1 MRTYSCLAL
10 LLLLWAVGAP
20 GLQAQST
27 DYRQGVLYL
36 CEGAFQR
43 HPGTMLHVT
52 PDGKVNLKAMEVANG
67 GDSPFGET
75 AQYAVQ
81 QGEYYYVTSKDER
94 QKSQLVKI
102 EAKTLK
108 EVSALPKCLRHG
120 GPEWFMANENCYHF
134 MPLDDHK
141 GLLGTTYGL
150 YEVNLDDM
158 TIPTGPMPPE
168 IDKKWNPGNLPVAI
182 PTAIEGLPNPVR
194 IDRIL
199 RFGKN
204 ILLEVQDQEPQG
216 DPKVR
221 GLYIVDLAT
230 WKVLGKLLG
239 NYFSPCYTVKGE
251 LWCAKLNEGICRI
264 DYTATSL
271 KEAEVIK
278 GVPVNANPS
287 VMAWRP
293 GPLAASPSRNELFY
307 VSSTMYNPGG
317 GVWRIML
324 HDDNKVQELYHAST
338 GYGEALEDPRTG
350 HLWWVDIT
358 SFGGPETLVE
368 MKPDGTIVAKHKGS
382 ADQFPALPL
391 FYRGPASPF
400 PLEVMEFLPGP
411 GQFINQEGFGLGEP
425 ELDTY
430 EKKLAHLTKDFAD
443 DGQANISLGNFGGRL
458 VFRFDHP
465 VQNTPGDDLH
475 IKGNYFRDNP
485 EPAIVWVAQDRNLNG
500 QPDPGEW
507 YELLGACENDPEWI
521 TRRYHVTY
529 YRPTDE
535 TVRKDYIRWE
545 ASDGTQG
552 YVAKNNFHTQSYWPS
567 WLKDKQSYTLWGSRL
582 SDKMVTEK
590 NNPHSSLGYVDGEGT
605 TFDIANAVDQDG
617 NPVTL
622 SQVDFVMVQSAM
634 LLDNGMFGEVSS
646 EVCEIKDLHHAAAAQ
661 PTTFRKVTNSSPEI
675 PLAIKT
681 NGGLVRSGEL
691 VPDGSTLTVE
701 LPAAY
706 KIKNLTA
713 NGEDI
718 LASKKYAVN
727 GKDVAIVCEVEN
739 AYAILFTTP
748 DPAQGTLKVTTAE
761 GQEVRSGELVPD
773 GTVLNVQATPEK
785 TFLLKTLTANGENI
799 LGTKKYTVK
808 DKDVKI
814 VCAFEPTYAILFTTP
829 DPAQG
834 SLKVTT
840 AEGQEV
846 RSGDRVLAGTVLNVQ
861 ATPEKTFLLKTLT
874 ANGEN
879 ILGTK
884 KYTVKDKDVKIVCAF
899 EPTYAILFTT
909 PDPAQGSLTVK
920 RNVQKLK
927 SGDRLI
933 AGAYIV
939 IEVTPAAGYH
949 LESLTANGEDISDS
963 KVYQVKDKDVQIVC
977 VFSQGKATYRVI
989 FDAPNPTQGTFKVTT
1004 EDGSEVKSGNK
1015 LPDGTKLLV
1024 EATPAAGYWLQTLMV
1039 GAYDIRP
1046 FKHYQVHGKDVV
1058 FDYLF
1063 AKVPAGSYVVT
1074 FALPDEREGSFEV
1087 RPTGQNSLLSGD
1099 PVPNGSVLEIKAHHA
1114 TGYRL
1119 AELTANGEDIR
1130 ATKQYTVQGKDVE
1143 IVCRYE
1149 LDPTAIYAVTF
1160 DTPLQEAGALNVVA
1174 DGNILK
1180 SGEKVPDGT
1189 VLHLLVVVQATDY
1202 SLLSLKANGEEL
1214 MKDGV
1219 PNDFTYTV
1227 SGKDVHIEHDFVK
1240 NSEFTCVVTIDT
1252 PLPTVGALTAK
1263 TAQKSLT
1270 SGEAVQGG
1278 THIFLE
1284 ATPAT
1289 GYKLVAIFVNGYDRT
1304 SFKSCAANRRAIR
1317 IWATF
1322 EPSDPNTFAVTF
1334 ATPKAEQGTLSVTAD
1349 GKALQAG
1356 ELVKNNTQLAVT
1368 ATPQTGYRLKAL
1380 TANGEDIAATG
1391 QYTVKDKD
1399 VKIVCEF
1406 EIDPAQI
1413 FAVTFTAPKP
1423 EEGILTV
1430 STPNGDLK
1438 SGDKVTASTV
1448 LTVKAQAQP
1457 GYKLKALTANGEDI
1471 SATGQY
1477 TVKDKD
1483 VKIVCEFESLPRLI
1497 LTQPEHGTL
1506 TAMCDGNP
1514 LQSGDFL
1521 KVGQKIAF
1529 TAKAEEGYVV
1539 KGLVINEQLYG
1550 TPYTFTC
1557 SGQDVVATAQIAPEP
1572 KKPTPVE
1579 PAVLADLRAYPNP
1592 ATTTLTVEGLAAA
1605 RALSLVASTG
1615 QVVRHCRLQ
1624 DESIL
1629 VLDVSTLPSGLYLLV
1644 VEAGDGIRT
1653 LRVVKQ

>member
-10 LLLLWAVGAP
+10 LLLLWAVSAP

-52 PDGKVNLKAMEVANG
+52 PDGKVNLKAMEAANG

-108 EVSALPKCLRHG
+108 EVGALPKCLRHG
-120 GPEWFMANENCYHF
+120 GSESFMANENCYHF

-168 IDKKWNPGNLPVAI
+168 IDKKWNPDNLPVAI

-278 GVPVNANPS
+278 GVPVNENPS

-350 HLWWVDIT
+350 HLWWVDIK

-706 KIKNLTA
+706 KIKTLTA

-761 GQEVRSGELVPD
+761 GQEVRSG
-773 GTVLNVQATPEK
+773 
-785 TFLLKTLTANGENI
+785 
-799 LGTKKYTVK
+799 
-808 DKDVKI
+808 
-814 VCAFEPTYAILFTTP
+814 
-829 DPAQG
+829 
-834 SLKVTT
+834 
-840 AEGQEV
+840 
-846 RSGDRVLAGTVLNVQ
+846 DRVLAGTVLNVQ

-884 KYTVKDKDVKIVCAF
+884 KYTVKDKDVQIVCAF

-927 SGDRLI
+927 SGDRLS

-1024 EATPAAGYWLQTLMV
+1024 EATPAAGYWLQTLVV

-1087 RPTGQNSLLSGD
+1087 TPTGQNSLLSGD

-1130 ATKQYTVQGKDVE
+1130 ATNQYTVQGKDVE

-1180 SGEKVPDGT
+1180 SGEKVPEGT

-1263 TAQKSLT
+1263 TAKKSLT

-1278 THIFLE
+1278 TYIFLE
-1284 ATPAT
+1284 AAPAT

-1356 ELVKNNTQLAVT
+1356 ALVKNNTQLAVT
-1368 ATPQTGYRLKAL
+1368 ATP
-1380 TANGEDIAATG
+1380 
-1391 QYTVKDKD
+1391 
-1399 VKIVCEF
+1399 
-1406 EIDPAQI
+1406 
-1413 FAVTFTAPKP
+1413 
-1423 EEGILTV
+1423 
-1430 STPNGDLK
+1430 
-1438 SGDKVTASTV
+1438 
-1448 LTVKAQAQP
+1448 QP

-1506 TAMCDGNP
+1506 TATCDGKP
-1514 LQSGDFL
+1514 LQTGDFL
-1521 KVGQKIAF
+1521 KVGQNIAF

-1539 KGLVINEQLYG
+1539 RGLVINEQLYA
-1550 TPYTFTC
+1550 TPCAFTC
-1557 SGQDVVATAQIAPEP
+1557 TSHNVVATALIAPRAN
-1572 KKPTPVE
+1572 KPTHVE

-1624 DESIL
+1624 GESIL

-1644 VEAGDGIRT
+1644 VEAADGART
-1653 LRVVKQ
+1653 LRVVRQ